1 MKKTVLCLIISL
13 TAIASLAWAEGK
25 VEVFTTVRYDQFIIY
40 QSLAF
45 FWVGIVGLLVIIRM
59 KLQEIERVQK
69 LGLDRKE
76 ADAPVLE

>member
-1 MKKTVLCLIISL
+1 MKKVIAGLFIFL
-13 TAIASLAWAEGK
+13 TATASLAWAEGK

-45 FWVGIVGLLVIIRM
+45 LWVGIAGLLVIIRM

-69 LGLDRKE
+69 LGLDRKAE
-76 ADAPVLE
+76 DEPYLE

>member
-1 MKKTVLCLIISL
+1 MKKIVPGLIISL

-25 VEVFTTVRYDQFIIY
+25 VEVFTSVRYDQFIIY

-59 KLQEIERVQK
+59 KLREIERVQK
-69 LGLDRKE
+69 LGLDKKDE
-76 ADAPVLE
+76 NAPLLE